1 MITLS
6 GPWFKDEYNR
16 TLILRGVNLGGS
28 TKVPTRPDGATYRK
42 EGFFE
47 HRTVSFVGRPFPLEE
62 ADEHFSRLREW
73 GFNFLRFLTTW
84 EAIEHAGP
92 GIYDEAYLEYLR
104 AVVKKAGEYGFNLF
118 IDPHQDVWSRFSGGD
133 GAPGW
138 TFELLGMDITR
149 FKETG
154 AAIVHQT
161 HGDPFPR
168 MIWPTN
174 DDKFA
179 AATLFTLFFGGRDF
193 APNTMIEGVSA
204 QDFLQDH
211 YIASIRK
218 VAEYVG
224 DLPNVVGYDTL
235 NEPSHGYIGIK
246 DLCNTFGNV
255 RMGVSPSPFQSMLLA
270 SGIPQQVVV
279 LEQTIFGVRKR
290 GSVWVNRERTSLW
303 KPGFNCIWRENGVWD
318 LDDKGKP
325 VLLKPDAFSMHN
337 DRPVNFAQD
346 YYLPF
351 AQKFARE
358 IRSVDPEAILFIE
371 TEPSQVPPV
380 NQANALENIVY
391 APHWYDGV
399 TLVQKTFSPFL
410 GYDDQKQKVIF
421 GRKKIREMFRLA
433 LQRPKNLSAEKLG
446 NAPVLIGEIGIPYD
460 LDKKKAYRTG
470 DFSQQIKAYDM
481 SFQALETNLLSYTLW
496 NYTSDNTNAHGD
508 LWNDEDLS
516 IFSRDQ
522 QKDPSDI
529 NSGGRALEAVIR
541 PFPIATAG
549 IPISMKFDLW
559 SGEYLYEYQVDNTI
573 TEPTIIY
580 VPHFQYPQGVKV
592 EVSSGEI
599 SLDLANQR
607 LVHKPGSESPCWIKL
622 TRK

>member
-28 TKVPTRPDGATYRK
+28 TKVPTLPDGATFRK

-47 HRTVSFVGRPFPLEE
+47 HRTVSFVGRPFPLDE
-62 ADEHFSRLREW
+62 ANEHFSRLREW

-84 EAIEHAGP
+84 EAIEHEGP
-92 GIYDEAYLEYLR
+92 GIYDEAYLDYLR
-104 AVVKKAGEYGFNLF
+104 TVVKKAGEYGFNLF

-138 TFELLGMDITR
+138 TFELLGMNMTR

-179 AATLFTLFFGGRDF
+179 SGTLFTLFFGGNDF
-193 APNTMIEGVSA
+193 APNTRIEGISA
-204 QDFLQDH
+204 QDFLQNH
-211 YIASIRK
+211 YIASIKK

-224 DLPNVVGYDTL
+224 DLPNVIGYDTL

-246 DLCNTFGNV
+246 DLRNNFGNV
-255 RMGVSPSPFQSMLLA
+255 KMGDCPSPFQSMLLA
-270 SGIPQQVVV
+270 SGIPQQVVILKQTV
-279 LEQTIFGVRKR
+279 LGVRKV
-290 GSVWVNRERTSLW
+290 GSTWVNTEKVSLW
-303 KPGFNCIWRENGVWD
+303 NPGVNCIWRENGVWD
-318 LDDKGKP
+318 LDGKGNP
-325 VLLKPDAFSMHN
+325 VLLNPDAFSIIRDH
-337 DRPVNFAQD
+337 PVNFAQD

-358 IRSVDPEAILFIE
+358 IRSVSPKAILFIE

-380 NQANALENIVY
+380 NEDNSLENFVY

-399 TLVQKTFSPFL
+399 TLVQKTYSPFL
-410 GYDDQKQKVIF
+410 GYDDVKQKVIF
-421 GRKKIREMFRLA
+421 GRKKIREMFRQA
-433 LQRPKNLSAEKLG
+433 LDRPKKLSTKKLG
-446 NAPVLIGEIGIPYD
+446 NVPVLIGEIGIPYD
-460 LDKKKAYRTG
+460 LDNKKAYRTG
-470 DFSQQIKAYDM
+470 DFTHQIKAYDM
-481 SFQALETNLLSYTLW
+481 SFQALEANLLSYTLW

-522 QKDPSDI
+522 QTDPAEI

-549 IPISMKFDLW
+549 TPISMKFDLW
-559 SGEYLYEYQVDNTI
+559 KGDYLYVYDVDVAI
-573 TEPTIIY
+573 TQPTVLY
-580 VPHFQYPQGVKV
+580 LPRFQFPRGV
-592 EVSSGEI
+592 EARASSGEI
-599 SLDLANQR
+599 TLDLENQR
-607 LVHKPGSESPCWIKL
+607 LTHTPGNESRCWIL
-622 TRK
+622 IRKK